1 MPVVEA
7 WPDCHCG
14 SSGPRGR
21 RIATRIYAIHLARFK
36 SRATASASLSPPLT
50 AGYDAGYGDGANM
63 LRRHFLKAAGGTVVL
78 PTLPTFAWADAYPS
92 RPVRI
97 IAGFAAGGGVDI
109 TARLIGQ
116 WLNERL
122 GQPFVTENRTG
133 ADGNIATEAV
143 VNAAA
148 DGYTLLLATLPNA
161 VNASLYPHL
170 KFDFLRDIAP
180 VAGVIRVPLVVLVNP
195 AVPVSSIPE
204 LIAYAKADPGK
215 LNLASAGTGSA
226 PHMAAELF
234 NSMAGISM
242 LHVPCRGQGP
252 ALTDLIGGQVQILF
266 GAAPG
271 TVDYIKT
278 GKLRALAVTS
288 ATSAEV
294 LKDLPTIAS
303 SVPGYDAGQWY
314 GIAAPKN
321 TAADIIGR
329 LNKEIN
335 AAFTD
340 ATMTSRFA
348 AISGEPIGGTPEQF
362 GKLIADETGKWAK
375 VVKFA
380 GIRID

>member
-1 MPVVEA
+1 
-7 WPDCHCG
+7 
-14 SSGPRGR
+14 
-21 RIATRIYAIHLARFK
+21 
-36 SRATASASLSPPLT
+36 
-50 AGYDAGYGDGANM
+50 M
-63 LRRHFLKAAGGTVVL
+63 LRRHFLKIAGGAAMSPAL
-78 PTLPTFAWADAYPS
+78 SFIARADTYPS

-116 WLNERL
+116 WLSERL

-143 VNAAA
+143 VNAAP
-148 DGYTLLLATLPNA
+148 DGYALLLATLPNA

-180 VAGVIRVPLVVLVNP
+180 VGGVIRVPMVVLVHPSVP
-195 AVPVSSIPE
+195 ANNIPE
-204 LIAYAKADPGK
+204 LIAYAKANPGK

-234 NSMAGISM
+234 NYMAGVSM
-242 LHVPCRGQGP
+242 IHVPYRGQGP
-252 ALTDLIGGQVQILF
+252 ALSDLIGGQVQILF
-266 GAAPG
+266 AAAPG
-271 TVDYIKT
+271 TVDYIRS

-303 SVPGYDAGQWY
+303 SVPGYDASQWY
-314 GIAAPKN
+314 GIATPKN
-321 TAADIIGR
+321 TPADIVER

-335 AAFTD
+335 ASFAD
-340 ATMTSRFA
+340 ATMISRFA
-348 AISGEPIGGTPEQF
+348 AISGEPIGGTPQQF
-362 GKLIADETGKWAK
+362 GKLIADETGKWAT

-380 GIRID
+380 GIKIE

>member
-1 MPVVEA
+1 M
-7 WPDCHCG
+7 
-14 SSGPRGR
+14 R
-21 RIATRIYAIHLARFK
+21 
-36 SRATASASLSPPLT
+36 
-50 AGYDAGYGDGANM
+50 
-63 LRRHFLKAAGGTVVL
+63 RRHFLQIAGSAALLPVL
-78 PTLPTFAWADAYPS
+78 PRLAQADPYPS

-97 IAGFAAGGGVDI
+97 VAGFAAGGGVDI

-116 WLNERL
+116 WLGDRL

-143 VNAAA
+143 VNAAP

-161 VNASLYPHL
+161 VNPSLSPHL

-180 VAGVIRVPLVVLVNP
+180 VAGVIRVPLVVLVHP
-195 AVPVSSIPE
+195 SVPVGSIPE
-204 LIAYAKADPGK
+204 LIAYAKANPGK

-234 NSMAGISM
+234 NFMAGVSM
-242 LHVPCRGQGP
+242 VHVPYRGQGP
-252 ALTDLIGGQVQILF
+252 ALSDLIGGQVQILF
-266 GAAPG
+266 AAAPG
-271 TVDYIKT
+271 TIDYIRS

-288 ATSAEV
+288 TTAADV

-303 SVPGYDAGQWY
+303 SVPGYEASQWY

-321 TAADIIGR
+321 TPADIVGR

-335 AAFTD
+335 AAFADT
-340 ATMTSRFA
+340 TMRSRFA

-362 GKLIADETGKWAK
+362 GKLIADETEKWTK

-380 GIRID
+380 GIKID

>member
-1 MPVVEA
+1 
-7 WPDCHCG
+7 
-14 SSGPRGR
+14 
-21 RIATRIYAIHLARFK
+21 
-36 SRATASASLSPPLT
+36 
-50 AGYDAGYGDGANM
+50 M
-63 LRRHFLKAAGGTVVL
+63 LRRHFLKWTGGAALL
-78 PTLPTFAWADAYPS
+78 PALPRLARADIYPS

-116 WLNERL
+116 WLGERL

-143 VNAAA
+143 VNAAP

-180 VAGVIRVPLVVLVNP
+180 VAGVIRVPLVVLVHPSVP
-195 AVPVSSIPE
+195 AGSIPE
-204 LIAYAKADPGK
+204 LIAYAKANPGK

-234 NSMAGISM
+234 NFMAGVSM
-242 LHVPCRGQGP
+242 LHVPYRGQGP
-252 ALTDLIGGQVQILF
+252 ALSDLIGGQVQILF
-266 GAAPG
+266 AAAPG
-271 TVDYIKT
+271 TVDYIRS

-288 ATSAEV
+288 ATSADV

-303 SVPGYDAGQWY
+303 SVPGYDASQWY
-314 GIAAPKN
+314 GIAAPRN
-321 TAADIIGR
+321 TPANIVGR
-329 LNKEIN
+329 LNAEIN
-335 AAFTD
+335 ASFAD
-340 ATMTSRFA
+340 ATMRQRFA
-348 AISGEPIGGTPEQF
+348 AISGEPIGGTSEQF
-362 GKLIADETGKWAK
+362 GKLMADETKKWAD

-380 GIRID
+380 GIKID